1 MFDEPM
7 SEPAK
12 EVAKIQLGLPSVA
25 SVEVHV
31 QRGWWARFRQ
41 SRFPRW
47 HELVVVVPTHIE
59 LFASDDDDGYM
70 NLHLTVSNLGRKSIR
85 IERVEL
91 GALLVGQASVALH
104 DASILGGAEV
114 AKGVQGVVRANARF
128 GAPGIR
134 NLQRVLRN
142 KDVGICSPQ
151 AAVQGE
157 GRIDLSCDGA
167 RESRSLT
174 LNHLT
179 PFVHLYNP
187 SSRADAPIQAA
198 VQK

>member
-1 MFDEPM
+1 MFDAPT
-7 SEPAK
+7 SEPVK

-31 QRGWWARFRQ
+31 WHGWWARFRR

-59 LFASDDDDGYM
+59 LFASDDDDGYV
-70 NLHLTVSNLGRKSIR
+70 NLHLAVSNLGRNSIR
-85 IERVEL
+85 IERVEM

-114 AKGVQGVVRANARF
+114 ANGVQGVVRVNARF

-134 NLQRVLRN
+134 NLQRVLRT
-142 KDVGICSPQ
+142 KDVGICSPR

-157 GRIDLSCDGA
+157 GRIDLSCEGA
-167 RESRSLT
+167 RQSRSLT
-174 LNHLT
+174 LNQLT
-179 PFVHLYNP
+179 PFVHLYNS
-187 SSRADAPIQAA
+187 SSRADSSI
-198 VQK
+198 